1 MKQDD
6 DNRDELEKLQEQ
18 RNLLMLLLLEYEEK
32 LKSETISQE
41 DIDLAIE
48 ELRAIRRSIR

>member
-1 MKQDD
+1 MNQDD

-18 RNLLMLLLLEYEEK
+18 RNLLMLQLLEYEEK

-48 ELRAIRRSIR
+48 ELRAIRRAIR